1 MEIQKTTKG
10 QGRGLQRKVNDLFP
24 RNEVEVPDA
33 THGECRRCGQLKE
46 LGDGFCMKCWDRGSN
61 KNKEY
66 KVPNVKKTA
75 NRIRNKRYYDRKKK
89 TEIN

>member
-10 QGRGLQRKVNDLFP
+10 QVRGLQRKVNDLFP

-61 KNKEY
+61 KNKQY
-66 KVPNVKKTA
+66 KIPNAKQKA
-75 NRIRNKRYYDRKKK
+75 KELRNRRHYYKDRPTK
-89 TEIN
+89 I